1 MSEYQ
6 KSTSRRDFLALAG
19 MAGASASLI
28 QPSTLPAQIAGAV
41 PKSIRIPANAH
52 PAIQSAAKILVT
64 KLKLKPDEYVI
75 QTYQGTPRAAAGA
88 VTLALAGDGKL
99 PPLDMNALPLKIRF

>member
-28 QPSTLPAQIAGAV
+28 QPSTLLAQIAGQV
-41 PKSIRIPANAH
+41 PKSIRIPAEAH
-52 PAIQSAAKILVT
+52 PAVKSAAEILAK
-64 KLKLKPDEYVI
+64 KLKLDPSVVE
-75 QTYQGTPRAAAGA
+75 TYEGGAHAAADA
-88 VTLALAGDGKL
+88 ITLALAGDGKL